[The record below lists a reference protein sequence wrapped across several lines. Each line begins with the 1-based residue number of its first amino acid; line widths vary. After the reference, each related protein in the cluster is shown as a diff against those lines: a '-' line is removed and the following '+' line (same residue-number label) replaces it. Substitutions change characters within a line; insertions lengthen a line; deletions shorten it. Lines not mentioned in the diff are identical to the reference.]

1 MKPITESCITLAHGD
16 GGDVTLEF
24 IREEILSR
32 FGNPV
37 LNKLEDGS
45 KILIAN
51 KSIVISSDFYIV
63 DPPIFPGGDIGRLA
77 ISGTVN
83 DILSSGAIPRYL
95 TLGLLIDVGF
105 PLSQLRYILDSAQLA
120 AQSVGIEIIAGDTKV
135 LENRA
140 KPGVY
145 INTTGVG
152 LPLWAER
159 SFNVSDAR
167 IGDDVIVTGTIGNHG
182 LAVLSAREGLGFER
196 RVLSDCAPLH
206 DLIIPLIET
215 VDGLHCLRDPTRG
228 GLAGVLVDIAE
239 SSSVDLHIEEEAIP
253 IQEEVRFGCEM
264 LGIEPINLL
273 NEGIMVVVVSREETN
288 QALEKLR
295 SHPLGRSSRVIG
307 SVQESCWPI
316 GRVILETS
324 LAHRILRRFNSM
336 SLPRLC

>member
-182 LAVLSAREGLGFER
+182 LAVLSAREGLGCFHIFAVLLIAMVLGPIPAASAAA
-196 RVLSDCAPLH
+196 RVLGIRKSCEALA
-206 DLIIPLIET
+206 
-215 VDGLHCLRDPTRG
+215 RSRRG
-228 GLAGVLVDIAE
+228 
-239 SSSVDLHIEEEAIP
+239 
-253 IQEEVRFGCEM
+253 
-264 LGIEPINLL
+264 
-273 NEGIMVVVVSREETN
+273 
-288 QALEKLR
+288 
-295 SHPLGRSSRVIG
+295 
-307 SVQESCWPI
+307 
-316 GRVILETS
+316 
-324 LAHRILRRFNSM
+324 
-336 SLPRLC
+336 